1 MKRTPSSRI
10 TRFDRGAP
18 LAGGGF
24 TYLGSGE
31 FGGKA
36 EGLAAIQETIVS
48 GIGSGGVPDIAVA
61 IPAMAVITTEYF
73 DAFMERNGLW
83 DTVAQGLADDRLAHA
98 FQTADLPTEL
108 VGDLRALAEAARAP
122 LALRSSSLLEDA
134 LQCPFAG
141 VYVTKMTPNNQLD
154 ADGRFRALVEAVK
167 LVWASTFFADARA
180 YRRSVGSADGDE
192 RMAVIAQEVV
202 GSRHGH
208 LYYPNVSGVAR
219 SYNYYPSGHARPED
233 GVALLALG
241 LGKTVVD
248 GEPCWT
254 YSPAYPKAPPPFND
268 IGDLLKHTQAEFW
281 AVNMGTAPYNPIGE
295 TEHLVRA
302 GTREAEQDDTLR
314 FVASTY
320 DPNSNRISAGTG
332 GRGPRV
338 LNFAPLLQY
347 NQVPVNDLIRELL
360 ARCEAAYGGPVEI
373 EFAVT
378 FDSERGVPA
387 HCGFLQV
394 RPLLLGGERVE
405 VEESEMAG
413 ASTLVACRAALGNG
427 RVDDLYD
434 VVYVKPGV
442 DDRLSTAAIAADV
455 AASNDRLVA
464 AGRRYLLLGPGRW
477 GTSDPSGGVP
487 VKWGQVSGARVIV
500 EASSAEL
507 AGELSQG
514 SHFFHNLTNLR
525 VLYFSVTEGLGR
537 IDWEWLGRQ
546 AAEQETRF
554 LRHVRLAAPL
564 VVKVDGRSGRGVI
577 AHHD

>member
-1 MKRTPSSRI
+1 MKRSASGEIR
-10 TRFDRGAP
+10 RFDREAP
-18 LAGGGF
+18 RGRGSF

-48 GIGSGGVPDIAVA
+48 RTGTGEVPETTVA
-61 IPAMAVITTEYF
+61 IPTLAVITTEYF

-83 DTVAQGLADDRLAHA
+83 DTVALGLPDERLAHA
-98 FQTADLPTEL
+98 FQTAEMPAEL
-108 VGDLRALAEAARAP
+108 VGDLRAMAEAVRVP

-134 LQCPFAG
+134 LKCPFAG

-154 ADGRFRALVEAVK
+154 ADGRFRRLVEAVK
-167 LVWASTFFADARA
+167 LVWASTFFAEARA
-180 YRRSVGSADGDE
+180 YRRSVGSGDADE
-192 RMAVIAQEVV
+192 KMAVIAQEVV
-202 GSRHGH
+202 GRRYGSR
-208 LYYPNVSGVAR
+208 YYPNVSGVAR

-248 GEPCWT
+248 GAPCWA

-268 IGDLLKHTQAEFW
+268 LRDLLKHTQAEFW

-302 GTREAEQDDTLR
+302 GAREAEQDDTLR

-320 DPNSNRISAGTG
+320 DPDSSRITAGTG
-332 GRGPRV
+332 VRGPRV

-347 NQVPVNDLIRELL
+347 NQIPVNELIKELL
-360 ARCEAAYGGPVEI
+360 SKCEGALGGAVEI

-378 FDSERGVPA
+378 FDPERGVPA

-394 RPLLLGGERVE
+394 RPLLVGNERVD
-405 VEESEMAG
+405 VEESEMLG
-413 ASTLVACRAALGNG
+413 ASALVACHAALGNG

-434 VVYVKPGV
+434 VVYVRPGV
-442 DDRLSTAAIAADV
+442 DDRLSTAAIATDV
-455 AASNDRLVA
+455 ASLNDRLVA
-464 AGRRYLLLGPGRW
+464 AGRGYLLLGPGRW

-500 EASSAEL
+500 EASSPEL

-525 VLYFSVTEGLGR
+525 VLYFSVSEGAGR

-546 AAEQETRF
+546 TAVEETRF
-554 LRHVRLAAPL
+554 LRHVRLEVPL